1 MLRYANRV
9 HKDPSSS
16 LSPVVPDELNGGVSS
31 DVTVTAGHVRVW
43 VVFIAGLVFLIW
55 GAVAK
60 GFYLSEISTI
70 FLCIGLLAGF
80 VNGYGLNKIFSA
92 FSKDAKDMAITY
104 ILNSAGILDSIVYYL
119 SLLLQGLPTVI
130 SAGAMVLVHT
140 VLNFFINSGSTKA
153 ATTMPI
159 MSPLAQILGINQ
171 QVAVLA
177 FQLGDGLSNILWVTS
192 GTLMIGLGITKI
204 NYLQW
209 FKFVSKIFLIMLTI
223 GIGAVMLA
231 QVINWG
237 PF

>member
-1 MLRYANRV
+1 MYVDTKKMIAERLFEILE
-9 HKDPSSS
+9 HKQ
-16 LSPVVPDELNGGVSS
+16 LE
-31 DVTVTAGHVRVW
+31 DVT
-43 VVFIAGLVFLIW
+43 IKYLVDSCHISRQT
-55 GAVAK
+55 
-60 GFYLSEISTI
+60 FY
-70 FLCIGLLAGF
+70 
-80 VNGYGLNKIFSA
+80 YH
-92 FSKDAKDMAITY
+92 
-104 ILNSAGILDSIVYYL
+104 
-119 SLLLQGLPTVI
+119 SLMLQGLPTVI

-140 VLNFFINSGSTKA
+140 ILNFFINSGSTKA

-209 FKFVSKIFLIMLTI
+209 FKFVSKIFLIMLAI
-223 GIGAVMLA
+223 GIAAVMLA

>member
-1 MLRYANRV
+1 M
-9 HKDPSSS
+9 
-16 LSPVVPDELNGGVSS
+16 
-31 DVTVTAGHVRVW
+31 
-43 VVFIAGLVFLIW
+43 IW
-55 GAVAK
+55 GAVVK
-60 GFYLSEISTI
+60 EFYLSEISTI
-70 FLCIGLLAGF
+70 FLCIGLLAGL

-92 FSKDAKDMAITY
+92 FSKGAKDMAIPCLIIGFAMAITY

-119 SLLLQGLPTVI
+119 SLMLQDLPTVI

-140 VLNFFINSGSTKA
+140 ILNFFINSGSTKA

-209 FKFVSKIFLIMLTI
+209 FKFVSKIFLIMLVI
-223 GIGAVMLA
+223 GIAAVMLA